1 MKLER
6 PTGWFHWAL
15 PLMLALGATDVLL
28 SQRNLSLAFAELAG
42 LTETFRHPAMPW
54 IQRGVSLVLL
64 LICAERIAAHF
75 ASREP
80 MPSASLAGAY
90 VAFWAGTVASP
101 ALLGAHREISHEF
114 LYTLVIGFA
123 AMVAT
128 TREIGPIVDR
138 ARDALFVL
146 MLASVC
152 LVPVWPTLVL
162 DESYTQGLLPGV
174 PRLGGLAPH
183 PVAMGMLAQLG
194 LLLLWA
200 RPYSRRWLTALAWLL
215 GLGVLFFAQSKTA
228 WMGFLLCAVAMF
240 VVRHGPS
247 AWRRIADPREG
258 AFGIVVCLA
267 VMLLG
272 GAALALVLFADL
284 GGSVSDFLSTDQGAQ
299 LMTLTGRD
307 QIWAVAWQEW
317 DAHKWFGYGPGLF
330 DDEFR
335 LAIHMPN
342 ATNAH
347 NQFMDTLA
355 RSGTVGAIVLVVYAV
370 VLLVLSLRYAR
381 RTGGLS
387 AALFIAL
394 ALRSISEVPLTLFG
408 YGTEFFAHLLLVVTI
423 AAAASMRAQATQPR
437 PRHAYAE
444 AAGPRRGAPA

>member
-1 MKLER
+1 MKLDR

-15 PLMLALGATDVLL
+15 PLMIALGATDVLL

-54 IQRGVSLVLL
+54 IQRAVSLVLL
-64 LICAERIAAHF
+64 LMSAERIAAHF

-80 MPSASLAGAY
+80 LPSASLTGAY
-90 VAFWAGTVASP
+90 IAFWIGTVASP

-123 AMVAT
+123 AMVVT
-128 TREIGPIVDR
+128 TAEIGRIADR

-146 MLASVC
+146 MLASIC
-152 LVPVWPTLVL
+152 LVPIWPTLVL
-162 DESYTQGLLPGV
+162 DESYTQGLMPGV

-200 RPYSRRWLTALAWLL
+200 RPYAHRWLSVLAWLL
-215 GLGVLFFAQSKTA
+215 GLSVLFFAQSKTA
-228 WMGFLLCAVAMF
+228 WMGFLLCAIAML

-258 AFGIVVCLA
+258 AFGIMVCLGVMFVGSA
-267 VMLLG
+267 V
-272 GAALALVLFADL
+272 LALVLFVDL
-284 GGSVSDFLSTDQGAQ
+284 GGNVSDFLATDQGVQ

-307 QIWAVAWQEW
+307 QIWAIAWEEW

-330 DDEFR
+330 DDDFR

-355 RSGTVGAIVLVVYAV
+355 RSGTVGAVVLVVYAV

-394 ALRSISEVPLTLFG
+394 ALRSVSEVPLTLFG
-408 YGTEFFAHLLLVVTI
+408 YGLEFFAQLLLIVTI

-437 PRHAYAE
+437 PRQIYAD
-444 AAGPRRGAPA
+444 ASGSGRGVPA